1 MELILFTEILQ
12 ITIFQQEI
20 MTMRTLNK
28 VEIKKNKVSSKQIS
42 SIQKTLF
49 LVIITN
55 LIQVVMNLK

>member
-1 MELILFTEILQ
+1 MELILLTEILQ
-12 ITIFQQEI
+12 ITICQQEI

-28 VEIKKNKVSSKQIS
+28 VEIKKNKDSSKQIS